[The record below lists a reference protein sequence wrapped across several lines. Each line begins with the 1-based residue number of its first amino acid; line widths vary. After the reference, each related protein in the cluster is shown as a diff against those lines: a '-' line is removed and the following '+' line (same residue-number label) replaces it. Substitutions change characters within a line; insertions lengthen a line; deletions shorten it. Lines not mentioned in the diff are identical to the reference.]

1 MGWPEFFAQVSRRME
16 NPSEGG
22 DVTHRKST
30 KMMDSW
36 AKGLM
41 LMRRIGKKMVFPDEN
56 ITAMTVIF
64 GNEYDDGAEDV
75 YHDAYVDDSNDNS
88 IVNASNCNETNE
100 RHGMSDSNENMHGG
114 DDEVIK

>member
-1 MGWPEFFAQVSRRME
+1 
-16 NPSEGG
+16 
-22 DVTHRKST
+22 
-30 KMMDSW
+30 
-36 AKGLM
+36 
-41 LMRRIGKKMVFPDEN
+41 MRRIGKKMVFPDEN

-100 RHGMSDSNENMHGG
+100 RHGMSDSNENNENMHGG
-114 DDEVIK
+114 DDEVIKWQSDEVLQW